1 MIKIAFLRVK
11 LGSECVTPSES
22 LLFFLLAEDVATV
35 KAARVQDW
43 DEG

>member
-1 MIKIAFLRVK
+1 MIKIVFLRAK

-22 LLFFLLAEDVATV
+22 LLFVLLAEDVATV
-35 KAARVQDW
+35 KAARIRGR